1 MDVESSWKLKVLAE
15 CLLTMTPSLFVDFS
29 VALCCGLSGG
39 CKRDFPCVKGHS
51 DALRCFNYSFL
62 SGAWVFDEENLY
74 TTAERVLKRI
84 NGKKI

>member
-39 CKRDFPCVKGHS
+39 VKRDFPCVKGHS
-51 DALRCFNYSFL
+51 D
-62 SGAWVFDEENLY
+62 VFIILFCPAHGY
-74 TTAERVLKRI
+74 LMKRI
-84 NGKKI
+84 ST

>member
-39 CKRDFPCVKGHS
+39 G
-51 DALRCFNYSFL
+51 
-62 SGAWVFDEENLY
+62 
-74 TTAERVLKRI
+74 
-84 NGKKI
+84 